1 MQPMLEVITR
11 ILNEHGEDVFYNMHR
26 TNAMLLDLAPD
37 SRKERILVRSF
48 VEMDG
53 FEVLKHHLGEYPLA
67 EKRLVQG
74 LTDFF
79 SIEKSAA
86 VWVVRLFGHALGL
99 INEMPELE
107 NTPQNEITIRKQ
119 QVDIGR
125 NHVVAVSVDG
135 TVFAGGDNDFF
146 QCDVSQ
152 FKNIVQ
158 VAAGDSHTLGLTT
171 DGKVISAGSN
181 AFDECDVYTYKDIS
195 AVYAFGRDSVLV
207 TKDGSVISTGQ
218 TMFNVSEF
226 SEIVHIS
233 KFPNGLLGVRNDGTL
248 TLTGYVTDEESAS
261 EIAWLYDAQNVT
273 NVVSSYEEGSVV
285 LTKDGKILKSN
296 QPDNYFAQ
304 WGDIVNIANVSNG
317 FAILRADG
325 TVRVLPFD
333 RSKQRLMTDADKWSE
348 IVQIFGGYRRL
359 IGLKKDGSL
368 CVAYTHAGW
377 LMLNSSMSIDYCQS
391 WHPVGIYE

>member
-1 MQPMLEVITR
+1 MLEVINR
-11 ILNEHGEDVFYNMHR
+11 ILKEHGEDVFYNMNR
-26 TNAMLLDLAPD
+26 TNAMLMDLVPD
-37 SRKERILVRSF
+37 LKKERILVRSF

-53 FEVLKHHLGEYPLA
+53 YEVLKQHLSEYPLA

-79 SIEKSAA
+79 SMEKSAA

-99 INEMPELE
+99 INEMPILE
-107 NTPQNEITIRKQ
+107 NAPQNEIFIRKQ

-135 TVFAGGDNDFF
+135 TIFAGGDNDFF
-146 QCDVSQ
+146 QCDVSH

-158 VAAGDSHTLGLTT
+158 VAAGDSHTLGLTA
-171 DGKVISAGSN
+171 DGRVISAGSN
-181 AFDECDVYTYKDIS
+181 AYDECDVYDHKDII
-195 AVYAFGRDSVLV
+195 AVYAFGNDSVLL
-207 TKDGSVISTGQ
+207 TKDGLAISTGKS
-218 TMFNVSEF
+218 MYNVSEF
-226 SEIVHIS
+226 SDIVHIC

-261 EIAWLYDAQNVT
+261 EIAWLYDAKDVVS
-273 NVVSSYEEGSVV
+273 VVSSYDDGSVV

-317 FAILRADG
+317 FAILRACG

-333 RSKQRLMTDADKWSE
+333 RAKQRLITEADKWSD

-368 CVAYTHAGW
+368 RVAYTHAGW
-377 LMLNSSMSIDYCQS
+377 LMLNSAMSIDYCQK

>member
-1 MQPMLEVITR
+1 MLEVVNR
-11 ILNEHGEDVFYNMHR
+11 ILSEHGEDVFYNMHR
-26 TNAMLLDLAPD
+26 TNAMLLDLAPE
-37 SRKERILVRSF
+37 SKKERILVRSF

-53 FEVLKHHLGEYPLA
+53 YEVLKQHLGEYPLA

-74 LTDFF
+74 LTEFF

-107 NTPQNEITIRKQ
+107 TVPQNEISLRKQ
-119 QVDIGR
+119 QLDIGR

-146 QCDVSQ
+146 QCDVGH
-152 FKNIVQ
+152 FRNIVQ
-158 VAAGDSHTLGLTT
+158 VAAGESHTLGLTT
-171 DGKVISAGSN
+171 NGRVLTAGSN
-181 AFDECDVYTYKDIS
+181 VFDECDVYDHKDIAS
-195 AVYAFGRDSVLV
+195 VYAFGRDSVLV
-207 TKDGSVISTGQ
+207 TKDGQAIATGQ
-218 TMFNVSEF
+218 SMYNVSEF
-226 SEIVHIS
+226 SDIVHIC
-233 KFPNGLLGVRNDGTL
+233 KFPNGLLGVRSDGSLVL
-248 TLTGYVTDEESAS
+248 TVYVTDEESAS
-261 EIAWLYDAQNVT
+261 EIAWLYDAQDVV
-273 NVVSSYEEGSVV
+273 NVVSSYDDGSVI
-285 LTKDGKILKSN
+285 LKKDGKIQKSN

-304 WGDIVNIANVSNG
+304 WGDIKNIANVSNG

-333 RSKQRLMTDADKWSE
+333 RTKQRLITEADKWSD

-359 IGLKKDGSL
+359 VGLKKDGSL
-368 CVAYTHAGW
+368 RVAYTHAGW
-377 LMLNSSMSIDYCQS
+377 LMLNSTMSIDYCQS